1 MKDIITPTAS
11 AERIHILDILRGFA
25 IFGILAVNIGGFATA
40 QFFPGYIFPV
50 MPWYDTLAQNLMTF
64 FAEGKFYSIFSF
76 LFGLGFAVQLNRAE
90 RKGSDIKSFYPRRL
104 WFLFGF
110 GVLHAVLF
118 WYGDILRLYALLG
131 FSLLAFRNQ
140 TSRTLLGWAG
150 VFFALSFF
158 LLTNAGNEPIPE
170 INLVSMAQQ
179 AYGGASYL
187 NILIFQ
193 GIIFLQAFIIIA
205 LTQGLSV
212 MALFLLGMLAGRS
225 RFFEQ
230 LNENRHWLMRA
241 LITGLLI
248 GIPGN
253 ALLTWAINPLW
264 ASLGFTLGAPALA
277 VTYIAALSL
286 AFLTQTGQKILAP
299 LASVGRMALTN
310 YILQSVICSI
320 LFSGYGAG
328 LYEKI
333 GAAGLWG
340 TTFLIYLAQIPF
352 SIWWLRKFQFGPLEW
367 VWRSL
372 TYKQRQPF
380 VRAQN
385 LY

>member
-1 MKDIITPTAS
+1 
-11 AERIHILDILRGFA
+11 
-25 IFGILAVNIGGFATA
+25 
-40 QFFPGYIFPV
+40 
-50 MPWYDTLAQNLMTF
+50 MPWYDTLAQNLMIF

-76 LFGLGFAVQLNRAE
+76 LFGLGFAVQLNRAQA
-90 RKGSDIKSFYPRRL
+90 KGRDINSFYPRRL

-131 FSLLAFRNQ
+131 FALLAFRNQ
-140 TSRTLLGWAG
+140 TSRTLLAWAG
-150 VFFALSFF
+150 AFFVLSFF
-158 LLTNAGNEPIPE
+158 LLTLIGGPSGGNEPIPG
-170 INLVSMAQQ
+170 IDLVSMAQQ

-187 NILIFQ
+187 NILVFQ
-193 GIIFLQAFIIIA
+193 GVIFLPAFIFIA
-205 LTQGLSV
+205 LIQGLTV

-241 LITGLLI
+241 LIAGLLI

-277 VTYIAALSL
+277 MTYIATLSL
-286 AFLTQTGQKILAP
+286 ASLTQTGQKILAP

-310 YILQSVICSI
+310 YVLQSVICSI

-340 TTFLIYLAQIPF
+340 ITFLIYLAQIPF

-380 VRAQN
+380 VRA
-385 LY
+385 